1 MMQETGCPPTAS
13 KSKLRFETVDFADL
27 PAQSDL
33 FLRYQ
38 SNPLDLKKYY
48 PSAITSHANVAN
60 RIPEVLSAY
69 SVDRAA
75 LCVILAEQNR
85 NFGAGAKT
93 FENIELLG
101 RDDTVAILTGQQA
114 GLFTGPLYTIY
125 KALSAIKMATC
136 LRERGLNAVP
146 VFWAATEDHDFDEI
160 SQAFMLGPGGSEQ
173 IEFKL
178 GRPEESEGLS
188 VGEIPIV
195 DSFAEKVK
203 DLSSLLPPSEFK
215 DAHVDAL
222 TEIWIPG
229 RTIGE
234 AFCRHLQ
241 RIFENYGL
249 IVVDPLD
256 VRLKK
261 LVAPIYA
268 EATTRNEEIVEALV
282 DRSAELESDGFRPQV
297 LITPD
302 YFPLFY
308 HTDDGVRR
316 AVRRKTDGKYRVTE
330 TKFELSA
337 AELAELAVNEPE
349 RLSPGVMLRPVVQ
362 DYLFPTVC
370 YFGGGA
376 EISYFAQNSEVY
388 RILARPVT
396 TILHRQSFT
405 VIEAKHARTLEK
417 YNLNFVDLFGG
428 LERVLPTI
436 VERFLNPASSSLFAE
451 ADEEVNLALDRLG
464 KELSRIDPTLA
475 ANLATRRRKILYH
488 ISALRKKFHRVQFE
502 RDEVVNRQ
510 LKALFASL
518 WPDGQLQE
526 RSLNVEGFTSRYGP
540 YFIDW
545 IYDSIDLGERGH
557 RLLYL

>member
-1 MMQETGCPPTAS
+1 MQETGCPPTTS
-13 KSKLRFETVDFADL
+13 KSKLRFETVDFADI

-38 SNPLDLKKYY
+38 SDPLDLKKYY
-48 PSAITSHANVAN
+48 PSAVASHVDVAN

-69 SVDRAA
+69 SVDREA
-75 LCVILAEQNR
+75 LCKILDEQNR

-160 SQAFMLGPGGSEQ
+160 SRAIMLGPGGIEP
-173 IEFKL
+173 IEFQL
-178 GRPEESEGLS
+178 GRPTESEGLS
-188 VGEIPIV
+188 AGEIPIP
-195 DSFAEKVK
+195 DSFSEKLR
-203 DLSSLLPPSEFK
+203 DLSSLLPASEFK
-215 DAHVDAL
+215 DDLAEGL
-222 TEIWIPG
+222 SEIWMPG

-234 AFCRHLQ
+234 AFCRHIQ
-241 RIFENYGL
+241 RIFENFGL

-268 EATTRNEEIVEALV
+268 EAATRNEEIVESLV
-282 DRSAELESDGFRPQV
+282 DRSVELESDGFPPQV

-330 TKFELSA
+330 TKLEFSG
-337 AELAELAVNEPE
+337 AELAELAANEPA
-349 RLSPGVMLRPVVQ
+349 RFSPSVMLRPVVQ

-388 RILARPVT
+388 RILERPVT

-405 VIEAKHARTLEK
+405 VIEAKHARTLDK
-417 YNLNFVDLFGG
+417 YDLDFGDLFGG
-428 LERVLPTI
+428 FESLLPKI
-436 VERFLNPASSSLFAE
+436 VERFVNPAGSRLFAE
-451 ADEEVNLALDRLG
+451 ADEQVNLELDRLDL
-464 KELSRIDPTLA
+464 ELSRIDPTLA
-475 ANLATRRRKILYH
+475 TNLATRRRKILYH
-488 ISALRKKFHRVQFE
+488 ISALRKKFHGVQIE

-510 LKALFASL
+510 LRSLFASL
-518 WPDGQLQE
+518 WPGGQLQE
-526 RSLNVEGFTSRYGP
+526 RSVNVESFTSRYGP

-545 IYDSIDLGERGH
+545 IYDSIELGERGH

>member
-1 MMQETGCPPTAS
+1 MMQETGCPPTTS
-13 KSKLRFETVDFADL
+13 KSKLRFETVDFADI

-38 SNPLDLKKYY
+38 SNPLDLEKYY
-48 PSAITSHANVAN
+48 PSAISSHVDVAN
-60 RIPEVLSAY
+60 RIPEVLGAY
-69 SVDRAA
+69 SVDREA
-75 LCVILAEQNR
+75 LCKILDEQNR
-85 NFGAGAKT
+85 DFGAGAKT
-93 FENIELLG
+93 FENIDLLG
-101 RDDTVAILTGQQA
+101 GDDTVAILTGQQA

-136 LRERGLNAVP
+136 FRERGLKAVP

-160 SQAFMLGPGGSEQ
+160 SRAFILGHGGEQ

-178 GRPEESEGLS
+178 GRPAESEGLP
-188 VGEIPIV
+188 VGEIPIA
-195 DSFAEKVK
+195 DTFAEEIK
-203 DLSSLLPPSEFK
+203 DLSSFLPPTEFK
-215 DAHVDAL
+215 DDLVDGL
-222 TEIWIPG
+222 SEIWMPG

-234 AFCRHLQ
+234 AFCRHIQ
-241 RIFENYGL
+241 RLFENYGL

-256 VRLKK
+256 VQLKK
-261 LVAPIYA
+261 LVAPIYV
-268 EATTRNEEIVEALV
+268 EAATRSEEIVGALV

-316 AVRRKTDGKYRVTE
+316 ALRQKTDGKYRVTE
-330 TKFELSA
+330 TKLEFSG
-337 AELAELAVNEPE
+337 AELADLALNEPA
-349 RLSPGVMLRPVVQ
+349 RFTPGVMLRPVVQ

-388 RILARPVT
+388 RILERPVT

-405 VIEAKHARTLEK
+405 VIDTKHARTLEK
-417 YNLNFVDLFGG
+417 YDLDFVDLFGG
-428 LERVLPTI
+428 FESLLPQI
-436 VERFLNPASSSLFAE
+436 VERFVNPASSRLFANAE
-451 ADEEVNLALDRLG
+451 EEVNIELDRLDL
-464 KELSRIDPTLA
+464 ELSRIDPTLA

-488 ISALRKKFHRVQFE
+488 ISALRKKFHGVQIE

-510 LKALFASL
+510 LKSLFASL
-518 WPDGQLQE
+518 WPGGQLQE
-526 RSLNVEGFTSRYGP
+526 RSVNVESFTARYGP